1 MIDTSW
7 CRLMAA
13 YNSEMNRRLYA
24 AAAGLDDAA
33 RRADGGAFFGSI
45 HGTFCH
51 LLWADRMWMSR
62 FDGWEKP
69 AIGARDSPGLIEDFA
84 TLLAARVAADAR
96 IEAWAAGL
104 DPARLAAPFS
114 WYSGAL
120 GRDQTQPLWV
130 LVTHLFNHQ
139 THHRGQAHALLT
151 RAGQQTGATDLA
163 FILDLPALGIA

>member
-1 MIDTSW
+1 MIDTAW

-24 AAAGLDDAA
+24 AAAGLEDAA
-33 RRADGGAFFGSI
+33 RRADGGAFFGSL
-45 HGTFCH
+45 HGTLCH
-51 LLWADRMWMSR
+51 LLWADRQWMSR
-62 FDGWEKP
+62 LGGWEKP
-69 AIGARDSPGLIEDFA
+69 AVAGRDSAGMIEDFA
-84 TLLAARVAADAR
+84 ELRAAREAADAG

-104 DPARLAAPFS
+104 DAARLAGSLS

-120 GRDQTQPLWV
+120 GRDQTQPFWV

-151 RAGQQTGATDLA
+151 RAGQKTGDTDLP
-163 FILDLPALGIA
+163 FILDLPALGIG